1 VASAILLAVAVAAS
15 SLGGV
20 PPPADAGEE
29 VRIRLEPYLGRLVT
43 VPARLGQEPLRLLLD
58 TGGGQTL
65 ITPEVARRL
74 GRTPRGRSVGLR
86 MTGERVEFRRCD
98 AGPLEIG
105 GRRLP
110 GSEVAVWDVMAV
122 LPKEVPPL
130 DGVLALDQL
139 AGQPFTLDLSGRT
152 LTLEST
158 ASLERRVAG
167 MKRLV
172 ARVATGLSGAD
183 LTVFVH
189 GVLGQDGW
197 FLFDSANLDLTLVAP
212 HMLPSVGSAPPS
224 SGLLALDGLPPL
236 EVPTRV
242 REIVHDGVLAES
254 FLSGWVWTFRLA
266 TGDLW
271 AAPAR

>member
-1 VASAILLAVAVAAS
+1 
-15 SLGGV
+15 
-20 PPPADAGEE
+20 
-29 VRIRLEPYLGRLVT
+29 
-43 VPARLGQEPLRLLLD
+43 
-58 TGGGQTL
+58 
-65 ITPEVARRL
+65 
-74 GRTPRGRSVGLR
+74 
-86 MTGERVEFRRCD
+86 
-98 AGPLEIG
+98 
-105 GRRLP
+105 
-110 GSEVAVWDVMAV
+110 
-122 LPKEVPPL
+122 
-130 DGVLALDQL
+130 
-139 AGQPFTLDLSGRT
+139 
-152 LTLEST
+152 
-158 ASLERRVAG
+158 